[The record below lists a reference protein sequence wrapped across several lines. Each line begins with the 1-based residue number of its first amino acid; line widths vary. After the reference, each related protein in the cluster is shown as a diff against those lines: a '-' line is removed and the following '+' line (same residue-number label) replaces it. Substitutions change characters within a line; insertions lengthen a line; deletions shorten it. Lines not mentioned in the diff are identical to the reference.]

1 MFVIKLVLVLTNEVL
16 LNGHQNVEND
26 KIIVCHRVTIGTINE
41 PDKRKSIAK
50 MSLRRLINHI
60 FVSQTDDRHKKIIIM
75 KAISTVISTCTAWG
89 IRKMA

>member
-16 LNGHQNVEND
+16 LNGHQNVENE
-26 KIIVCHRVTIGTINE
+26 KEIVCHRVTIGTFNE
-41 PDKRKSIAK
+41 PDNRKSISK

-60 FVSQTDDRHKKIIIM
+60 FVSQTDDRHKKIIVM